1 MRMRCPH
8 CKSTAYVRNSV
19 QMTVLTRQAVFVCH
33 NAECG
38 HTFSVLSEVV
48 HTISPS
54 ATPDPTVRL
63 PISRNTQRAL
73 LQQQLQTMPVA
84 EPVPMPGAG
93 RALPPRRP
101 DLRTRDLFEPDPYP
115 G

>member
-19 QMTVLTRQAVFVCH
+19 QVTDLTRQAVFVCH

-38 HTFSVLSEVV
+38 HTFSVISTVA

-54 ATPDPTVRL
+54 AMPDPTVRL
-63 PISRNTQRAL
+63 PISRHTQRAL
-73 LQQQLQTMPVA
+73 LQQQLQTMPMA
-84 EPVPMPGAG
+84 EHVPMPSGG
-93 RALPPRRP
+93 RAVPP
-101 DLRTRDLFEPDPYP
+101 RTRDLFEPDPHP